1 MKNDISES
9 EALMAAS
16 TRTSRGG
23 MWLFRVLCRIW
34 FTLALLIILTIWLSG
49 AYASRAAYKLGL
61 VRLKT
66 SEDWSIIVGMWS
78 ARLLFVLCRP
88 IIKVRHVATAGSR
101 RSYYPWC
108 DGATWRLSDDEFSA
122 APVQA
127 DAEAAQSLPRG
138 PRPSM
143 ILINH
148 SSFLDLFLISSLLTY
163 RMIRDTHVRCVV
175 AAKLTTLPCFGNG
188 LGAFSGSF
196 PVYFKAVEGGISG
209 GESTS
214 FSVDRERQEADNARM
229 REHVLSGG
237 ALAVCPE
244 GTVNRA
250 PPDLQPFRHG
260 SFKLAIES
268 GMAIWGIVFIGCHV
282 CWPKG
287 VAVGGYPCEILVS
300 EPC

>member
-1 MKNDISES
+1 MKNVSES

-16 TRTSRGG
+16 TPTSRGG

-34 FTLALLIILTIWLSG
+34 FTLALLIILTVWLAG

-127 DAEAAQSLPRG
+127 DAEAAQNYRSRVGRG
-138 PRPSM
+138 
-143 ILINH
+143 
-148 SSFLDLFLISSLLTY
+148 
-163 RMIRDTHVRCVV
+163 
-175 AAKLTTLPCFGNG
+175 
-188 LGAFSGSF
+188 
-196 PVYFKAVEGGISG
+196 
-209 GESTS
+209 
-214 FSVDRERQEADNARM
+214 
-229 REHVLSGG
+229 
-237 ALAVCPE
+237 
-244 GTVNRA
+244 RA
-250 PPDLQPFRHG
+250 
-260 SFKLAIES
+260 
-268 GMAIWGIVFIGCHV
+268 
-282 CWPKG
+282 
-287 VAVGGYPCEILVS
+287 
-300 EPC
+300 